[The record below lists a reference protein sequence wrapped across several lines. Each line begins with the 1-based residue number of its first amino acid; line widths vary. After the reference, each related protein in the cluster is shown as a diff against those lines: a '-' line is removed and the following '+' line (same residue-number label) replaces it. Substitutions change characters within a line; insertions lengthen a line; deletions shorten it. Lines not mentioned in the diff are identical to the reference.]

1 MINRR
6 IGDGAFGLVYGGEA
20 KSAGRWEAV
29 AVKINTNRT
38 TYEAKVEFLSEA
50 KLMRDLRHKNVVRL
64 VGVCMDR
71 PQDEIYLIMELMLLG
86 DLKKYLLERRLT
98 AQR

>member
-1 MINRR
+1 M
-6 IGDGAFGLVYGGEA
+6 VYGGEA
-20 KSAGRWEAV
+20 KFAGRWEAV
-29 AVKINTNRT
+29 AVKMNANRT

-71 PQDEIYLIMELMLLG
+71 PQDQIYLIMELMLLG